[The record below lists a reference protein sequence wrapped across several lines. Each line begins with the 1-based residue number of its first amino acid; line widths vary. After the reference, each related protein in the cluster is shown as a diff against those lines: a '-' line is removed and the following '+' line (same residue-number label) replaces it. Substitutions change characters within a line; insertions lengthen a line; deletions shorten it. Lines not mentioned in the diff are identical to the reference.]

1 MIAVKP
7 RVAVTAVFLLNGI
20 GFGAWAARIPAV
32 QDRLDLSEGTLA
44 VVLAAL
50 AAGALTGMPLAG
62 RAIVRFGS
70 RGVTRAALAANLLGV
85 AFIASSPSFAVLV
98 VVAFLLGAANGSVDV
113 AMNAHGL
120 LVERRA
126 GKPILSSMHAAWS
139 IGGLIGA
146 GTAAVAAAASLD
158 ARVHLLAVGL
168 TSLAIGL
175 WFGARLLP
183 GGDDAHPPDAPE
195 AQPGRL
201 PASTRR
207 RLTILGA
214 VAFCGLLAEGAA
226 ADWSAVYVN
235 DSLGASEATAA
246 LVLTTYTL
254 AMTVARLVGDPL
266 TTAFGPVAVVRVSA
280 LIAASGLAFALIS
293 GHPAAAFAGFACLGF
308 GLAPVI
314 PIVFRAAGAVPGIA
328 AGRGIARTSATGYL
342 GFLAGPPII
351 GGLAELTSLPVA
363 LAAVVASVSL
373 CAALSGVVRAGES
386 GATAQAAPAPA

>member
-1 MIAVKP
+1 VRAITP
-7 RVAVTAVFLLNGI
+7 RVAITAVFLLNGV

-44 VVLAAL
+44 VVLAAV
-50 AAGALTGMPLAG
+50 AAGALTGMPIAG
-62 RAIVRFGS
+62 RAIARFGS
-70 RGVTRAALAANLLGV
+70 RGLTRGALAGVLLVV
-85 AFIASSPSFAVLV
+85 AVIASSPSFPVLV
-98 VVAFLLGAANGSVDV
+98 AIAFLYGAGNGVVDV

-146 GTAAVAAAASLD
+146 GSAAATAAASVD

-168 TSLAIGL
+168 AAFAIGL
-175 WFGARLLP
+175 WFSAHLLP

-195 AQPGRL
+195 ALPGRL
-201 PASTRR
+201 PAGTRR

-266 TTAFGPVAVVRVSA
+266 TTAFGPVAVVRVST
-280 LIAASGLAFALIS
+280 LIAAGGLAFALIG

-351 GGLAELTSLPVA
+351 GGIAELTSLPVA
-363 LAAVVASVSL
+363 LGAVVASVSL
-373 CAALSGVVRAGES
+373 CAALSGAVRAS
-386 GATAQAAPAPA
+386 ANPVPQPAPAPA

>member
-1 MIAVKP
+1 MIAVTP
-7 RVAVTAVFLLNGI
+7 RVAITAVFLLNGV

-44 VVLAAL
+44 VVLAAV
-50 AAGALTGMPLAG
+50 AAGALTGMPVAG
-62 RAIVRFGS
+62 RAIARFGS
-70 RGVTRAALAANLLGV
+70 RGLTRAALTVVLLGV
-85 AFIASSPSFAVLV
+85 TVIASAPSLPVLVAIAFIY
-98 VVAFLLGAANGSVDV
+98 GAGNGIVDV

-146 GTAAVAAAASLD
+146 ATAAATAAASVD

-168 TSLAIGL
+168 TALAVGL
-175 WFGARLLP
+175 WFSAHLLP

-195 AQPGRL
+195 ALPGRL

-266 TTAFGPVAVVRVSA
+266 TTAFGPVAVVRVST
-280 LIAASGLAFALIS
+280 LIAAGGLAFALIG

-351 GGLAELTSLPVA
+351 GGIAELTSLPVA
-363 LAAVVASVSL
+363 LGAVVASVSL
-373 CAALSGVVRAGES
+373 CAALSGAVRAS
-386 GATAQAAPAPA
+386 ASPVPQPAPAPA